1 LEYHLLFRPNLAIAA
16 DFHRR
21 LFFVNSSINVTPS
34 TTPPHPL
41 QAPYNLALKTKTT
54 PKGEMNMDGQELVKQ
69 TLDQIPQA
77 KSNAKRI
84 VGLVKEG
91 GRITGY
97 QLSDNSIVEKQQA
110 VNMAKQGQI
119 AGVGIAHRGDTEY
132 LKSIPDGSENNNLG
146 NLPSVSPDSQS

>member
-1 LEYHLLFRPNLAIAA
+1 MEDHN
-16 DFHRR
+16 
-21 LFFVNSSINVTPS
+21 
-34 TTPPHPL
+34 
-41 QAPYNLALKTKTT
+41 
-54 PKGEMNMDGQELVKQ
+54 LVKN
-69 TLDQIPQA
+69 TLDQIPQVN
-77 KSNAKRI
+77 SNAKRI
-84 VGLVKEG
+84 VGLVKKD

-146 NLPSVSPDSQS
+146 NLPSVSPNS

>member
-1 LEYHLLFRPNLAIAA
+1 MEN
-16 DFHRR
+16 
-21 LFFVNSSINVTPS
+21 
-34 TTPPHPL
+34 
-41 QAPYNLALKTKTT
+41 YNL
-54 PKGEMNMDGQELVKQ
+54 VKN

-77 KSNAKRI
+77 NANAKQI

-110 VNMAKQGQI
+110 VNMAKQGKI

-132 LKSIPDGSENNNLG
+132 LKAIPNGDENDNLG
-146 NLPSVSPDSQS
+146 NLPSVSLNTPSNPPA

>member
-1 LEYHLLFRPNLAIAA
+1 MENH
-16 DFHRR
+16 D
-21 LFFVNSSINVTPS
+21 
-34 TTPPHPL
+34 
-41 QAPYNLALKTKTT
+41 
-54 PKGEMNMDGQELVKQ
+54 LVKN

-77 KSNAKRI
+77 NSNAMRI

-97 QLSDNSIVEKQQA
+97 KLSDNSFVEKQQA
-110 VNMAKQGQI
+110 VNMAKLGQI

-146 NLPSVSPDSQS
+146 NLPSVSSKA

>member
-1 LEYHLLFRPNLAIAA
+1 MENH
-16 DFHRR
+16 D
-21 LFFVNSSINVTPS
+21 
-34 TTPPHPL
+34 
-41 QAPYNLALKTKTT
+41 
-54 PKGEMNMDGQELVKQ
+54 LVKN

-77 KSNAKRI
+77 NSNAMRI

-110 VNMAKQGQI
+110 VNMAKLGQI

-146 NLPSVSPDSQS
+146 NLPSVSSKA